1 MARKEYA
8 VIEILDI
15 LRRYQAG
22 DSIRKISKSTG
33 LSRNTLKKYIEI
45 AEEQG
50 FSIDAEV
57 DLHEVAFAVFSA
69 IHRDIGHTGSS
80 KNDELLLP
88 YKDVIT
94 HWLSGEEL
102 TLTKVHI
109 KLQRQGVGV
118 SYIALYRFVH
128 EHLGFGKSQT
138 TVRVIDTEPGE
149 VAEVDF
155 GRLGLIHDA
164 STGKKRVL
172 HALVVTL
179 AHSRH
184 QYVYTTYKQ
193 DLNALITGIEEAWEF
208 FDGVTRRVIIDNMR
222 TAVVK
227 ANRYEPIFQRT
238 FLEYSQHRGFIIDA
252 TVVRHP
258 TGKPKVERQV
268 PYVREN
274 FFKGEDFTDREHVQ
288 REAVRWCLNTAGL
301 RNHGTTRLKPRIVFE
316 DEERKALL
324 PLAGERFDA
333 PKYGENIVHP
343 DLHIRFGNALYSVPH
358 GYEGK
363 KVLVRGDSRLVRI
376 YLNETL
382 IKTHPV
388 MPKGTRSTDY
398 DDYPKEKTPYAMRN
412 CAYCIDKGKEVGEN
426 CHRFM
431 EKLLSGAF
439 PWSRLRQAQK
449 LIRLWEKYGKD
460 RVEQA
465 CQRALSF
472 NLVNVHRVEKIVL
485 QVLTSTITPEKEGK
499 VVLEGRFQR
508 SATYFSHKKEETDN
522 GIDERT

>member
-22 DSIRKISKSTG
+22 DSIRQISKATG
-33 LSRNTLKKYIEI
+33 LSRNTLKKYIET
-45 AEEQG
+45 AQNQG
-50 FSIDAEV
+50 FSIDVKA
-57 DLHEVAFAVFSA
+57 DLHEAAFAVFSA
-69 IHRDIGHTGSS
+69 NHRDNGHIGSG
-80 KNDELLLP
+80 KNNELLLP
-88 YKDVIT
+88 YKDIIT
-94 HWLSGEEL
+94 HWLRDEEL
-102 TLTKVHI
+102 TLTKAHI

-118 SYIALYRFVH
+118 SYIAFYRFVH
-128 EHLGFGKSQT
+128 EHLGFGKSRT
-138 TVRVIDTEPGE
+138 TVRMAETEPGE

-155 GRLGLIHDA
+155 GRLGLVHDPSA
-164 STGKKRVL
+164 GKKRVL
-172 HALVVTL
+172 HALIVTL
-179 AHSRH
+179 VYSRH

-193 DLNALITGIEEAWEF
+193 DLNAVITGIEEAWESF
-208 FDGVTRRVIIDNMR
+208 SGVVRRVIIDNMK

-227 ANRYEPIFQRT
+227 ANSYDPIFQRT

-268 PYVREN
+268 QYVREN

-288 REAVRWCLNTAGL
+288 REAVKWCMNTAGL
-301 RNHGTTRLKPRIVFE
+301 RNHGTTGLKPRIVFE

-324 PLAGERFDA
+324 PLTAERFDT

-376 YLNETL
+376 YFQETL

-388 MPKGTRSTDY
+388 VPKGQRATDY

-412 CAYCIDKGKEVGEN
+412 CTYYIDKGKEVGDN

-431 EKLLSGAF
+431 EKLLSGVF
-439 PWSRLRQAQK
+439 PWCKLRQAQK
-449 LIRLWEKYGKD
+449 LKRLWEKYGKD

-472 NLVNVHRVEKIVL
+472 DLVNVYRVEKIVL
-485 QVLTSTITPEKEGK
+485 QVLTSNITPEKEGK
-499 VVLEGRFQR
+499 VVVEGRFQR
-508 SATYFSHKKEETDN
+508 SATYFSHKEETDN
-522 GIDERT
+522 GIDQRT